1 MTIMFWIYIENI
13 KFGTENKLPKLFT
26 FYAPNKGGLES
37 YMIDN
42 KIFYRILGAKYTEP
56 QVGSNGINLGEIEPR
71 KWHFVCF

>member
-26 FYAPNKGGLES
+26 LYAPNKGGLES

-56 QVGSNGINLGEIEPR
+56 QVGSNGINLGEIEPK